1 MGGSHGCADEM
12 ESLVGE
18 LLMERKMVRWRV
30 LVCRGQRNVDIA
42 GVTAR
47 QYSSSAARPRCI
59 ALAPPTTFGYRLHQ
73 YVHSST
79 LSENYTHFS
88 LNKTIR
94 SVMPREAEPSLS
106 ERTFILKALEEG
118 LRIDNR
124 KLDEGRPVV
133 LSLGD
138 DYGVADVKFGK
149 TRHVIIFLEAA
160 MVSPQSSNKILCT
173 ESLQKY
179 QPR

>member
-94 SVMPREAEPSLS
+94 SVMPREA
-106 ERTFILKALEEG
+106 ALEEG